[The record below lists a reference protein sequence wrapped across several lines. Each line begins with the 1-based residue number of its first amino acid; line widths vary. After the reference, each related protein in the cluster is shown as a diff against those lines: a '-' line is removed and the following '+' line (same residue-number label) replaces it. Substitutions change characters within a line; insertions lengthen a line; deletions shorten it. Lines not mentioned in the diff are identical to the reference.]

1 MGFRPS
7 TFVLDTCKNSK
18 FFSGLPSFEQ
28 LARAGGAEGNRTP
41 DLCSAIAA
49 LSHLSYGPA
58 RSGDAGSYYISDRA
72 AGMQSTA
79 ARAPSCFEHG
89 TFIPNVARTGALGN
103 GRRNFDQG
111 AGD

>member
-1 MGFRPS
+1 
-7 TFVLDTCKNSK
+7 
-18 FFSGLPSFEQ
+18 
-28 LARAGGAEGNRTP
+28 
-41 DLCSAIAA
+41 
-49 LSHLSYGPA
+49 
-58 RSGDAGSYYISDRA
+58 
-72 AGMQSTA
+72 MQSTA